1 MRFYCTY
8 CLCICCII
16 STAVSNDG
24 MVRCSSFIDTN
35 DIRTGPAVSTWIRYL
50 NSSPDSI
57 QENPLWPMK
66 DRNDRFSF
74 DPARVWIFQSKEFM
88 NTFPP
93 MIIGA
98 EEVQKGKVLIKTLF
112 QGMDS
117 TGSNLPIAVY
127 RVLARVE
134 DGQWQLES
142 VLETMTEDW
151 NTKSI
156 GGMTFYMSPQH
167 KYSSSLARKAM
178 RFCDSLT
185 ALFDLGDI
193 EDTRYYVTSSKDEL
207 ASILGFDFFVSTP
220 QGLTYPEKDWVFTAL
235 DTELHSHELVHLM
248 FRSFSNTHPFISEG
262 LSTWLGGSLGEN
274 LRDLKKQLAIE
285 YVRRP
290 NDLSIEKVLEKG
302 QRESLAYYTFGAMIC
317 RQVFL
322 LRGGSGLKKF
332 LNDCAV
338 ETSKLHEI
346 ISHHLSIQ
354 INEIDPFL
362 RTGLFDA
369 HTVGSD

>member
-1 MRFYCTY
+1 MRFYFTY
-8 CLCICCII
+8 CLCIFCII
-16 STAVSNDG
+16 TIAVSDDG
-24 MVRCSSFIDTN
+24 IVRCSSFIDTN
-35 DIRTGPAVSTWIRYL
+35 DIRTGLAVKTWMRYL

-57 QENPLWPMK
+57 QDNPLWPIK
-66 DRNDRFSF
+66 DRNERFSF
-74 DPARVWIFQSKEFM
+74 DPARVWVFQSKEFM

-98 EEVQKGKVLIKTLF
+98 EEVGKGKVLIKTLF
-112 QGMDS
+112 QGVDS
-117 TGSNLPIAVY
+117 TGSNLPIAMY
-127 RVLARVE
+127 RVLARLE
-134 DGQWQLES
+134 DEQWQLET

-151 NTKSI
+151 STKSI
-156 GGMTFYMSPQH
+156 GGMTFYMSPNH

-193 EDTRYYVTSSKDEL
+193 EDARYYVTSSKDEL

-235 DTELHSHELVHLM
+235 DTEFHSHELVHLI

-262 LSTWLGGSLGEN
+262 LSTWLGGSLGQN
-274 LRDLKKQLAIE
+274 LHDLKKQLAVE

-302 QRESLAYYTFGAMIC
+302 QRESLAYYTFGALIC

-338 ETSKLHEI
+338 ETSKLHEV
-346 ISHHLSIQ
+346 ISNHLSIQ
-354 INEIDPFL
+354 LTEIDPFF
-362 RTGLFDA
+362 RTALLDA
-369 HTVGSD
+369 HTLGSD

>member
-8 CLCICCII
+8 CLCLFCII
-16 STAVSNDG
+16 TIAISNDG
-24 MVRCSSFIDTN
+24 IVRCSSIIDTN
-35 DIRTGPAVSTWIRYL
+35 DIRTGPAVKTWMRYL

-57 QENPLWPMK
+57 QENPLWSIK

-74 DPARVWIFQSKEFM
+74 DPARVWVFQSKEFM

-98 EEVQKGKVLIKTLF
+98 EEVGKGKVLIKTLF

-127 RVLARVE
+127 RVLAREE
-134 DGQWQLES
+134 DEQWQLES

-151 NTKSI
+151 STKSI
-156 GGMTFYMSPQH
+156 GGMTFYMSPKH
-167 KYSSSLARKAM
+167 KYSSSLARKTM

-193 EDTRYYVTSSKDEL
+193 EDARYYVTTSKDEL
-207 ASILGFDFFVSTP
+207 ASILGLDFFVSTP

-235 DTELHSHELVHLM
+235 DTEFHSHELVHLI

-274 LRDLKKQLAIE
+274 LHDLKKQLAIE

-290 NDLSIEKVLEKG
+290 NELSIEKVLEKG
-302 QRESLAYYTFGAMIC
+302 QRESLAYYTFGALIC

-338 ETSKLHEI
+338 ETSKLHEV
-346 ISHHLSIQ
+346 ISNHLSIQ
-354 INEIDPFL
+354 LTEIDPFF
-362 RTGLFDA
+362 RTALLDA
-369 HTVGSD
+369 HTLGSD

>member
-1 MRFYCTY
+1 M
-8 CLCICCII
+8 
-16 STAVSNDG
+16 
-24 MVRCSSFIDTN
+24 
-35 DIRTGPAVSTWIRYL
+35 RYL

-57 QENPLWPMK
+57 QDNPLLPIK
-66 DRNDRFSF
+66 DRNERFSF
-74 DPARVWIFQSKEFM
+74 DPARVWVFQSKEFM

-98 EEVQKGKVLIKTLF
+98 EEVGKGKVLIKTLF

-117 TGSNLPIAVY
+117 TGSNLPIAMY
-127 RVLARVE
+127 RVLAREE
-134 DGQWQLES
+134 DEQWKLES
-142 VLETMTEDW
+142 VIETMTEDW
-151 NTKSI
+151 STKSI
-156 GGMTFYMSPQH
+156 GGMTFYMSPKH

-193 EDTRYYVTSSKDEL
+193 EDARYYVTSSKDEL

-235 DTELHSHELVHLM
+235 DTEFHSHELVHLI

-274 LRDLKKQLAIE
+274 LHDLKKQLAIE

-290 NDLSIEKVLEKG
+290 NELSIEKVLEKG
-302 QRESLAYYTFGAMIC
+302 QRESLAYYTFGALIC

-338 ETSKLHEI
+338 ETSKLHEV
-346 ISHHLSIQ
+346 ISNHLSIQ
-354 INEIDPFL
+354 ISEIDPFF
-362 RTGLFDA
+362 RTALLDA
-369 HTVGSD
+369 HTLGSD

>member
-8 CLCICCII
+8 CLCLFCII
-16 STAVSNDG
+16 TIAISNDG
-24 MVRCSSFIDTN
+24 IVRCSSIIDTN
-35 DIRTGPAVSTWIRYL
+35 DIRTGPAVKTWMRYL

-57 QENPLWPMK
+57 QENPLWSIK

-74 DPARVWIFQSKEFM
+74 DPARVWVFQSKEFM

-98 EEVQKGKVLIKTLF
+98 EEVGKGKVLIKTLF

-127 RVLARVE
+127 RVLAREE
-134 DGQWQLES
+134 DEQWQLES

-151 NTKSI
+151 STKSI
-156 GGMTFYMSPQH
+156 GGMTFYMSPKH
-167 KYSSSLARKAM
+167 KYSSSLARKTM

-193 EDTRYYVTSSKDEL
+193 EDARYYVTTSKDEL

-235 DTELHSHELVHLM
+235 DTEFHSHELVHLI

-274 LRDLKKQLAIE
+274 LYDLKKQLAIE

-290 NDLSIEKVLEKG
+290 NELSIEKVLEKG
-302 QRESLAYYTFGAMIC
+302 QRESLAYYTFGALIC

-338 ETSKLHEI
+338 ETSKLHEV
-346 ISHHLSIQ
+346 ISNHLSIQ
-354 INEIDPFL
+354 ISEIDPFFKTAL
-362 RTGLFDA
+362 LDV
-369 HTVGSD
+369 HTLGSD

>member
-1 MRFYCTY
+1 M
-8 CLCICCII
+8 
-16 STAVSNDG
+16 
-24 MVRCSSFIDTN
+24 
-35 DIRTGPAVSTWIRYL
+35 
-50 NSSPDSI
+50 
-57 QENPLWPMK
+57 
-66 DRNDRFSF
+66 
-74 DPARVWIFQSKEFM
+74 
-88 NTFPP
+88 
-93 MIIGA
+93 
-98 EEVQKGKVLIKTLF
+98 
-112 QGMDS
+112 
-117 TGSNLPIAVY
+117 
-127 RVLARVE
+127 
-134 DGQWQLES
+134 
-142 VLETMTEDW
+142 
-151 NTKSI
+151 
-156 GGMTFYMSPQH
+156 
-167 KYSSSLARKAM
+167 
-178 RFCDSLT
+178 
-185 ALFDLGDI
+185 
-193 EDTRYYVTSSKDEL
+193 TSSKDEL